1 MKLVNGY
8 ILKGLA
14 QKELCQL
21 NDEAISTHTFLL
33 ADWLLQGRLCLNSFN
48 MKIIENLAA
57 ILGPNP
63 GQAISEIWTKNLQI
77 VSATS

>member
-1 MKLVNGY
+1 
-8 ILKGLA
+8 
-14 QKELCQL
+14 
-21 NDEAISTHTFLL
+21 
-33 ADWLLQGRLCLNSFN
+33 

>member
-8 ILKGLA
+8 ISKGLT

-33 ADWLLQGRLCLNSFN
+33 ADWLLQGR
-48 MKIIENLAA
+48 I
-57 ILGPNP
+57 
-63 GQAISEIWTKNLQI
+63 
-77 VSATS
+77 